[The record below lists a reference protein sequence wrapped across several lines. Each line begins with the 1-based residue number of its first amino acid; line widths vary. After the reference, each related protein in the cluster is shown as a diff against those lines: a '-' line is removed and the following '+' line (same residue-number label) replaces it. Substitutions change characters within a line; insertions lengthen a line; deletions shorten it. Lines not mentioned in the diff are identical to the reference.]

1 MKIDL
6 IISTG
11 SLGENTADDNE
22 RYAAAVE
29 EAIRQ
34 EYPEATVSV
43 ETSDS
48 STSNCNVWSD
58 DIDVNENEVAE
69 KVGIIQNEIWADAN
83 Y

>member
-6 IISTG
+6 IISTE
-11 SLGENTADDNE
+11 SLGENTTDDNE

-29 EAIRQ
+29 EAISQ

-43 ETSDS
+43 EISDS
-48 STSNCNVWSD
+48 ATSNCNVWSD
-58 DIDVNENEVAE
+58 DIDVNEDEVAE
-69 KVGIIQNEIWADAN
+69 KVGIIQNEIWEVAN